1 MENADENAGDDYTQD
16 GTVSLAGRPV
26 LRSATG
32 GWRACSFIVGYE
44 VFERMAYY
52 GIATNLVVYLSKELQ
67 EGTVQSA
74 NNVTNWAGTV
84 WILPILGAYVADA
97 HLGRFWTFAIA
108 SAVYFSGMILL
119 TLAVSVPGLKPPTC
133 PNGAAECDKEVTPL
147 QKGIFYCALY
157 IVAVGTGGT
166 KPNIS
171 TMGADQF
178 DEFESKERTHKL
190 SFFNWWMFSIFF
202 GTLFSN
208 TFLVY
213 LQDHVGWS
221 LGYGVP
227 TAGLG
232 ISILVFFLG
241 TPLYRHKLPV
251 GSPFTKMAQVLVAAA
266 RKWNVALPHDPM
278 ELHELGLEEY
288 EKLGIVYR
296 FLDKAAVRTTG
307 STSPWHLTPVT
318 QVEET
323 KQMMKMLPILATTII
338 PSALVA
344 QIGTLFIKQG
354 TTLNRSMGPHFEI
367 PPACLAAFVTI
378 FMLLSIIV
386 YDRAFMPYIKRLT
399 GNPRGITLLQ
409 RMGIGFLLQIIVMVA
424 ACLAERKRL
433 EVAAQHNRLGRLDIV
448 PLTIFILLPQFAL
461 MGVADCFME
470 VAKLEFFYD
479 QAPQGMKSLGTSYFT
494 SSIGLGQFLSSFL
507 VRTVSE
513 VTERRNGKGRGW
525 ILNNL
530 NVSHLD
536 YYYGLLVVLALVN
549 FVVYLL
555 VAKLFVYNVEGLDPK
570 RQVMVQHHD
579 GGDDDDGIVGIPKQ

>member
-178 DEFESKERTHKL
+178 DEFESKEK
-190 SFFNWWMFSIFF
+190 
-202 GTLFSN
+202 
-208 TFLVY
+208 
-213 LQDHVGWS
+213 
-221 LGYGVP
+221 
-227 TAGLG
+227 
-232 ISILVFFLG
+232 
-241 TPLYRHKLPV
+241 
-251 GSPFTKMAQVLVAAA
+251 
-266 RKWNVALPHDPM
+266 
-278 ELHELGLEEY
+278 
-288 EKLGIVYR
+288 
-296 FLDKAAVRTTG
+296 
-307 STSPWHLTPVT
+307 
-318 QVEET
+318 
-323 KQMMKMLPILATTII
+323 
-338 PSALVA
+338 
-344 QIGTLFIKQG
+344 
-354 TTLNRSMGPHFEI
+354 
-367 PPACLAAFVTI
+367 
-378 FMLLSIIV
+378 
-386 YDRAFMPYIKRLT
+386 
-399 GNPRGITLLQ
+399 
-409 RMGIGFLLQIIVMVA
+409 
-424 ACLAERKRL
+424 
-433 EVAAQHNRLGRLDIV
+433 
-448 PLTIFILLPQFAL
+448 
-461 MGVADCFME
+461 

>member
-1 MENADENAGDDYTQD
+1 
-16 GTVSLAGRPV
+16 
-26 LRSATG
+26 
-32 GWRACSFIVGYE
+32 
-44 VFERMAYY
+44 MAYY

-266 RKWNVALPHDPM
+266 RKWNMITPM
-278 ELHELGLEEY
+278 LL
-288 EKLGIVYR
+288 KLTIKSFHLWIVYR

-433 EVAAQHNRLGRLDIV
+433 EVAAQHNRL
-448 PLTIFILLPQFAL
+448 
-461 MGVADCFME
+461 